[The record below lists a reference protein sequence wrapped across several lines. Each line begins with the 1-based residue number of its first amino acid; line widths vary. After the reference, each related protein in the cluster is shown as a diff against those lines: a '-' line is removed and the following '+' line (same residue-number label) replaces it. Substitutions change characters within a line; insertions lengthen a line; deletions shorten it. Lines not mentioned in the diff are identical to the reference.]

1 MAERIEFNSGN
12 KLVDQARKDWN
23 YVKDC
28 EQEKSYRKD
37 SVSDVKYFTGVDQGW
52 DDDNAR
58 GQLLD
63 EGRPA
68 VTLNR
73 VAPIYRLICGARPRI
88 GVKFS
93 PAEDGDLVS
102 SSILES
108 CKEHIEDNSMWK
120 FNEADWFLNGLLTR
134 RGIVEIE
141 PDYSLDPRGEVVL
154 TVHRNSH
161 KFYFDPDAQKKDRS
175 DGRFVF
181 KEENISPEEAKRKWP
196 HLVEKIENLVD
207 YAKGEELGGTSF
219 SSREADEYKDPRINY
234 YDNAS
239 KKLKVLYYWYKE
251 KEIVVKL
258 VDTETGKVYDSDKKR
273 AEVEKEIKGTPLESR
288 FIIREVEFT
297 NVKYLIFTHDIE
309 LEKGDT
315 PWNRRDG
322 QVSYLSQMIPI
333 LCFEPCRIA
342 IGVHEYLISI
352 GEDLKDP
359 QKYHNKLAS
368 AIIGI
373 IGTSAHSGWEYEEGA
388 ISPEEEKKL
397 KKYGSKPGVNIKWKA
412 GALTGQKSRKIQP
425 TSPPNAHIVEARE
438 MSGEMLDISGVESL
452 VNTDSLGK
460 GASGKAIDLKQRQG
474 GNIISW
480 VYESYNFYQHVLA
493 MWIRDAIQA
502 MYDYEKVIRIRGTSK
517 TQFVVINEQVYD
529 EFGAISEVLNNV
541 TMGRFDIKTSDKN
554 MFATERQERF
564 NQFTEMVR
572 NGALQLPQEVLIKVV
587 IYLMD
592 DPELKELVEQSLSE
606 YVAMAQAQM
615 AAGGQAEAV

>member
-28 EQEKSYRKD
+28 DQEKSFRKD
-37 SVSDVKYFTGVDQGW
+37 SISDVKYFTGVDQGW

-154 TVHRNSH
+154 TVQRNSH
-161 KFYFDPDAQKKDRS
+161 KYYFDPDAQKKDRS
-175 DGRFVF
+175 DGRFAF

-196 HLVEKIENLVD
+196 HIVEKIENLVD
-207 YAKGEELGGTSF
+207 YAKGEALGGTSF
-219 SSREADEYKDPRINY
+219 SSREADEYKDPRTNY

-322 QVSYLSQMIPI
+322 QVSFLSQMIPI

-342 IGVHEYLISI
+342 IGVHEYLISV

-368 AIIGI
+368 AIIAI
-373 IGTSAHSGWEYEEGA
+373 IGTSAHSGWEYEENA

-412 GALTGQKSRKIQP
+412 GALTGQKARKIQP

-438 MSGEMLDISGVESL
+438 MAGEMLDISGVESL

-480 VYESYNFYQHVLA
+480 VYESYNFFQHVLA

-606 YVAMAQAQM
+606 YVAMAQAQLS
-615 AAGGQAEAV
+615 AGGQAEEV